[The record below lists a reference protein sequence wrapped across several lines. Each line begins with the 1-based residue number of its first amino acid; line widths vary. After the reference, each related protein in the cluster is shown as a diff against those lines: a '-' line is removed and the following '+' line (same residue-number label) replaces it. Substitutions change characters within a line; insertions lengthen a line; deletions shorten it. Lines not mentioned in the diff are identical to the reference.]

1 METKRSHSITIDAA
15 PHELYDLVTSIERTG
30 EWSPI
35 CASCS
40 WEDGTGPRVG
50 AWFSGHNVTPE
61 RSWDTRS
68 QVVVATPGEEFAWKV
83 GGNLV
88 RWGYRMSPTD
98 GGTELTE
105 DWEFLPD
112 GLAMFREKF
121 GDRAEAEIEIRTRA
135 AREGIPATL
144 AAIKRVVEK

>member
-1 METKRSHSITIDAA
+1 MTHSESVRIDASPQA
-15 PHELYDLVTSIERTG
+15 VYDLVTSIERTG

-40 WEDGTGPRVG
+40 WEDQGGPVVG
-50 AWFSGHNVTPE
+50 SWFTGHNVTPE
-61 RSWDTRS
+61 REWDTKS
-68 QVVVATPGEEFAWKV
+68 EVVVATPGKEFAWKV

-88 RWGYRMSPTD
+88 RWGYRMAPVGD
-98 GGTELTE
+98 GTELTE

-121 GDRAEAEIEIRTRA
+121 ADRAEIEIEIRA
-135 AREGIPATL
+135 QAAHAGIPVTL
-144 AAIKRVVEK
+144 AAIKQIAEA